1 VRRAMNGFNSL
12 LENRMRKTIR
22 MSIVLIIV
30 SLILMFLRR
39 RNIGIEIETN
49 EPPELKVVQNSEDEI
64 IEDEMNEKDME

>member
-1 VRRAMNGFNSL
+1 
-12 LENRMRKTIR
+12 MRKTIR

>member
-1 VRRAMNGFNSL
+1 MNGFNSL

-39 RNIGIEIETN
+39 RNNGIEIETN

>member
-1 VRRAMNGFNSL
+1 
-12 LENRMRKTIR
+12 MRKTIR

-39 RNIGIEIETN
+39 RNNGIEIETN

>member
-1 VRRAMNGFNSL
+1 MNGFNSL